1 MTLESSRNLGGIGA
15 ILLLVG
21 SLPFIGT
28 VSFGILAIVGVILLL
43 ISLHGFADYFKERG
57 TFNNFLFGVIAG
69 VVGVII
75 TAATFVYLFFY
86 TSMVTE
92 FLYKI
97 YPTWNGDWTTLS
109 GLTPVTNNIVPSDV
123 VPFIGSFLLVLAVF
137 WIFIIIAAFFVRRSL
152 KNLSMKTSVGLMS
165 TGALLLLIG
174 AVLTIVVIGIFLM
187 WIAILL
193 IAIAFF
199 QIKPQIEQ
207 DVSTMSSSPTTPT
220 PV

>member
-1 MTLESSRNLGGIGA
+1 
-15 ILLLVG
+15 
-21 SLPFIGT
+21 
-28 VSFGILAIVGVILLL
+28 
-43 ISLHGFADYFKERG
+43 
-57 TFNNFLFGVIAG
+57 
-69 VVGVII
+69 
-75 TAATFVYLFFY
+75 
-86 TSMVTE
+86 
-92 FLYKI
+92 
-97 YPTWNGDWTTLS
+97 
-109 GLTPVTNNIVPSDV
+109 
-123 VPFIGSFLLVLAVF
+123 VLAVF